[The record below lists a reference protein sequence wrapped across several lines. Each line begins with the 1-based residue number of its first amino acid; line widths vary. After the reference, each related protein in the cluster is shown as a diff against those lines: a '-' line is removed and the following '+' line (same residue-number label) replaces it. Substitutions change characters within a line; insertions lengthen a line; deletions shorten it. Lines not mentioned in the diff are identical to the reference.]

1 LAFIFPWLM
10 GFILLK
16 LLPILASL
24 GFSFTDFYALEP
36 DNIHFIGLDNFA
48 RMFRDVNVGGSV
60 FATFGFALIAIPAQL
75 LMALAI
81 AALLS
86 SKRVIGKR
94 LLRPLFFMPSIIP
107 ATAAVVAAFG
117 FIDPDTGWLNRLILE
132 PLGLAPFPGFFSEAG
147 FNFLLTLFALWTIG
161 PSFMIMLGAMQ
172 GVPQELYEAARVDGA
187 GPVYRFLRITLPMI
201 SPAVLF
207 SLIIS
212 LISVCGGVALLDQ
225 GNSFGVGVS
234 AYDGYISNV
243 IFSNFEIGY
252 GASLAWAFFVLMI
265 GIIIVLFST
274 SRRWVHYA
282 EGEHTL

>member
-1 LAFIFPWLM
+1 
-10 GFILLK
+10 
-16 LLPILASL
+16 
-24 GFSFTDFYALEP
+24 
-36 DNIHFIGLDNFA
+36 
-48 RMFRDVNVGGSV
+48 
-60 FATFGFALIAIPAQL
+60 
-75 LMALAI
+75 
-81 AALLS
+81 
-86 SKRVIGKR
+86 
-94 LLRPLFFMPSIIP
+94 
-107 ATAAVVAAFG
+107 
-117 FIDPDTGWLNRLILE
+117 
-132 PLGLAPFPGFFSEAG
+132 
-147 FNFLLTLFALWTIG
+147 
-161 PSFMIMLGAMQ
+161 MIMLGAMQ